1 MARTYEFYVVV
12 TPAEQPRG
20 DQKYVAR
27 VELFEV
33 VDGNQHRLD
42 APSQEE
48 FWAATAADA
57 REKAT
62 ARAQEWI
69 EIERARHEAREE
81 P

>member
-12 TPAEQPRG
+12 TPADPPRG
-20 DQKYVAR
+20 DHNYVAR
-27 VELFEV
+27 IELFEV

-42 APSQEE
+42 EASQEQ
-48 FWAATAADA
+48 FWAATAVEA

-62 ARAQEWI
+62 VRAQEWI
-69 EIERARHEAREE
+69 EVERARHEARQE